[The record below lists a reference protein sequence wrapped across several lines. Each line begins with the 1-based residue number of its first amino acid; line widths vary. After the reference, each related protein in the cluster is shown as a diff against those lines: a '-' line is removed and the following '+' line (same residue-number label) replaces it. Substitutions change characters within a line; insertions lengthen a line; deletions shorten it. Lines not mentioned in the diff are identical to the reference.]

1 MMMTKTTLEIREI
14 LRNRRISMGLTQV
27 DVADMMGTS
36 QSVISEYE
44 NGVVQPTLPIFIKWA
59 NVLNFRVTL
68 ETIK

>member
-1 MMMTKTTLEIREI
+1 MTTKTTLEIREI

-27 DVADMMGTS
+27 DVADMMGTG

-44 NGVVQPTLPIFIKWA
+44 NGVVQPTLPILIKWA

>member
-1 MMMTKTTLEIREI
+1 MMTTKTTLEIREI

-27 DVADMMGTS
+27 DVAGMMQTC

-44 NGVVQPTLPIFIKWA
+44 NGVVQPTLPILIKWA
-59 NVLNFRVTL
+59 NVLNFNVTL